1 MGPRVLAWMKNTQY
15 VGAVACDGEWLVVVG
30 CYLLLWV
37 LLVVVPWQDWS
48 VLRSPLPRLP
58 LLDPPSFTYDWVSSA
73 SFIVRFVF
81 HFRPFPFLDLPSFT
95 HGLALLDD
103 ILVSCLLPSPP
114 PVS

>member
-1 MGPRVLAWMKNTQY
+1 MRVMVSGW
-15 VGAVACDGEWLVVVG
+15 
-30 CYLLLWV
+30 LLLDVICCYWF
-37 LLVVVPWQDWS
+37 LLVVVPWQDCS

-58 LLDPPSFTYDWVSSA
+58 LLDPPSFTYDWVSST